1 MGAGMGFLDIVRGA
15 EGVADQDL
23 LRRARRGDRAAFAE
37 LWKRHHAAGVRMARA
52 MTHLDADDIVAE
64 SFERILALVLEGKGP
79 TGAFRPYLYTT
90 IRHVAASH
98 GRSRRETTVDD
109 LEPLLEPGEAEDD
122 HAISALDRSLTAQA
136 FRSLPERWQTV
147 LWYTEVEG
155 LDPHEAAPLLGLSAN
170 ATAALSFRAREGLRV
185 AWLQAHVDAAR
196 EQGECRWATEHL
208 AEHERHKLS
217 TRDTERLAFHLM
229 HCAHCAIISEEVH
242 DVGGRL
248 RSVLLPLTVGAGAAL
263 ALEQAA
269 GASDADVAGGM
280 LDPGLGADTHA
291 ALPEHLA
298 GMLSASG
305 TGAAALLAKV
315 TTGAVIVAAG
325 TTGTVVTTMTAVD
338 SLGAAETSNTV
349 DDDSAGGE
357 QAIDPR
363 PGASAGPVLPESIP
377 SLPIEPPSSDV
388 DAGTVVGEV
397 ENLTEGIVD
406 TITGGEAPSGHTAPG
421 GIVGAD
427 IDLRLTG
434 TATPGAH
441 LSLQTA
447 GQVYATTTVRSDGTF
462 TLAAT
467 AVPGGLSSLDLVQ
480 TVDESFLAGLLPG
493 GGLLGE
499 ITGNVDALIQ
509 QLVKPI
515 RLGSN
520 DSSMTIVLVQ

>member
-1 MGAGMGFLDIVRGA
+1 MS
-15 EGVADQDL
+15 
-23 LRRARRGDRAAFAE
+23 
-37 LWKRHHAAGVRMARA
+37 RA

-64 SFERILALVLEGKGP
+64 AFERILKLVLDGRGP

-90 IRHVAASH
+90 IRHVAASQ
-98 GRSRRETTVDD
+98 GRAKRELAVDD
-109 LEPLLEPGEAEDD
+109 LESLLEPGEAEDD
-122 HAISALDRSLTAQA
+122 HAISALDRSLTASA

-170 ATAALSFRAREGLRV
+170 ATAALSFRAREGLRI
-185 AWLQAHVDAAR
+185 AWLQAHVDAAS

-217 TRDTERLAFHLM
+217 TRDTERLAFHLA

-269 GASDADVAGGM
+269 RASDAAVANGM
-280 LDPGLGADTHA
+280 LDPELAADSGVHDP

-298 GMLSASG
+298 SMLGTGG
-305 TGAAALLAKV
+305 TGAVALITKV

-325 TTGTVVTTMTAVD
+325 ATGTVVTTMTAVE
-338 SLGAAETSNTV
+338 SMQGAESAQSA
-349 DDDSAGGE
+349 DDGSTGSE
-357 QAIDPR
+357 QPTDPR
-363 PGASAGPVLPESIP
+363 PAASAGPVLPESIP
-377 SLPIEPPSSDV
+377 SLPIETPAID
-388 DAGTVVGEV
+388 DAGTSLGDEV
-397 ENLTEGIVD
+397 ENLAEGLVD
-406 TITGGEAPSGHTAPG
+406 TITGGEAPEGHTAPG

-427 IDLRLTG
+427 LDLQLTG

-467 AVPGGLSSLDLVQ
+467 AVPGGLSSLELVQ
-480 TVDESFLAGLLPG
+480 TVDESYLADLLPG

-499 ITGNVDALIQ
+499 ITGGLDALIQ
-509 QLVKPI
+509 ELIEPI
-515 RLGSN
+515 RLGSH
-520 DSSMTIVLVQ
+520 DSGITIVLVQ